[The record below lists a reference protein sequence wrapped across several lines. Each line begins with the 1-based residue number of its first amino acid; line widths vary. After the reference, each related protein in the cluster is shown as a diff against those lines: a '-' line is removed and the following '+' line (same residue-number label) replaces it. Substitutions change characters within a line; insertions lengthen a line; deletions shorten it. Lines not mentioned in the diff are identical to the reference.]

1 MSETLVSAV
10 GVGFF
15 SRNKLLGL
23 EIFILAL
30 VVTSCFVLVPT
41 LFFLMLRFP
50 IFSSSC
56 FLLWFSIFVYLH
68 FVYFVDRLVP
78 LCFCSLSS
86 RTSPPFPTPFLFD
99 VLLVVTQPEFGFVP
113 TFLRQFRP
121 FIQERWVIDLA
132 HDVHLL
138 GETESTISASFC
150 VWVGV
155 F

>member
-1 MSETLVSAV
+1 M
-10 GVGFF
+10 F
-15 SRNKLLGL
+15 SCGSHSFLYD
-23 EIFILAL
+23 
-30 VVTSCFVLVPT
+30 VTVPN
-41 LFFLMLRFP
+41 L
-50 IFSSSC
+50 
-56 FLLWFSIFVYLH
+56 FLLVAFCCGSQSLIITLVYLH

-86 RTSPPFPTPFLFD
+86 RTSPPFPTPFLFG

-150 VWVGV
+150 VWVGM